1 MDAMTQL
8 RFPRVLRLAVTAC
21 LLAGATATARP
32 VWAYYM
38 EAPWTRDGRV
48 AADVVAVAPDVSG
61 LISDVAVEDNQAV
74 RRGAVLFHI
83 DEARFRL
90 ALAQAQA
97 VMDER
102 AAAMAEAAREA
113 ARYGKLTDIS
123 VSEEKQQQR
132 TSVAT
137 AAAAQYRQAVADR
150 DVAALNLQRSAVRS
164 PVDGTVTNFD
174 LRPGD
179 YATAGHTVLAV
190 VDSSTLRV
198 EGYFEETKLHAIHV
212 GDPVTVR
219 LMGDRDLLH
228 GHVQSIAAGVV
239 DRDRNTGSLLADIN
253 PTFTWV
259 RLAQRIPVRVTLD
272 RGTDKDALVVGRTA
286 TVSVKPL
293 SEGVLF

>member
-21 LLAGATATARP
+21 LLAGAAATARP

>member
-1 MDAMTQL
+1 
-8 RFPRVLRLAVTAC
+8 
-21 LLAGATATARP
+21 LLAGAAATARP

-38 EAPWTRDGRV
+38 AAPWTRDGRV

>member
-1 MDAMTQL
+1 M
-8 RFPRVLRLAVTAC
+8 AVTAC
-21 LLAGATATARP
+21 LLGGAAATARP

-38 EAPWTRDGRV
+38 DAPWTRDGRV

-74 RRGAVLFHI
+74 HRGAVLFHI

-123 VSEEKQQQR
+123 VSQEKQQQR
-132 TSVAT
+132 TSVAEV
-137 AAAAQYRQAVADR
+137 AAAQYRQAVADR
-150 DVAALNLQRSAVRS
+150 DVAALNLQRAAVRS

-179 YATAGHTVLAV
+179 YATAGRTVLAV

-198 EGYFEETKLHAIHV
+198 DGYFEETKLHAIHV

-219 LMGDRDLLH
+219 LMGDRALLH
-228 GHVQSIAAGVV
+228 GHVQSVAAGVV

-272 RGTDKDALVVGRTA
+272 RVPEGVLVVGRTA
-286 TVSVKPL
+286 TVSIEAKDKA
-293 SEGVLF
+293 VLF